1 MKIRLAILVSVFLLL
16 LPLAAGCGEEGGGTS
31 VPSAQTDASQSGV
44 TTTAEE
50 TADPYA
56 DELPSFDFEGEEFH
70 FYTRH
75 MDSFH
80 GEFIVAEETGDV
92 LNDAIYNRNLAVE
105 ERLKVTLAE
114 TTENG
119 NTTAARTAVLAGEDT
134 YDVIT
139 TRCVYAYNYAEEGLV
154 IPVEDVPYIDLSKG
168 YWDSNVTEAMSVL
181 GHRYFTAGDFSLT
194 SFDFTHLL
202 IFNKKLADDYG
213 VGNLYQTVSDG
224 KWTYDAFNEAVSDVT
239 HDLNGDGKM
248 DANDGYG
255 FLSSAKQIPPCFWIS
270 AGLTSVQKDADDK
283 PVFNMPSD
291 EKFFTVMEKIYNIT
305 WDNNAWMVSTSGN
318 NVDPAFI
325 TQFQANLALFMDM
338 TCYYIDQ
345 FRAMD
350 ADFGIIPFP
359 KWNEAQ
365 DEYYSR
371 IEGCDLFCI
380 PVTNKNLE
388 LTGAVLEAMASESH
402 AVVLP
407 AYYDITL
414 RTKITRDEES
424 EAMLDL
430 IFSNRVFDWGD
441 TIWCP
446 DIRDG
451 IFDDMF
457 KENDRDFASKMATLD
472 STVQALIAKTV
483 EAFEKLN

>member
-1 MKIRLAILVSVFLLL
+1 MKNRNTILFLSSLLL
-16 LPLAAGCGEEGGGTS
+16 MSLLTGCGAETG
-31 VPSAQTDASQSGV
+31 SAPVSTDAPDTASSAG
-44 TTTAEE
+44 TTAAEK
-50 TADPYA
+50 ADPYA
-56 DELPSFDFEGEEFH
+56 DELPALDFEGEEFH

-80 GEFIVAEETGDV
+80 GEFLVEEETGDV
-92 LNDAIYNRNLAVE
+92 LNDAIYNRNLKVE

-154 IPVEDVPYIDLSKG
+154 IPVEDIPHIDLSKG
-168 YWDSNVTEAMSVL
+168 YWDEKLTEEMTVL
-181 GHRYFTAGDFSLT
+181 GHRYFTVGDFNLT
-194 SFDFTHLL
+194 SFDFTHML
-202 IFNKKLADDYG
+202 IFNKKLAADYG
-213 VGNLYQTVSDG
+213 VGDLYQTVTDG
-224 KWTYDAFNEAVSDVT
+224 KWTFDAFNEAVSDVT
-239 HDLNGDGKM
+239 RDLNGDGKM

-255 FLSSAKQIPPCFWIS
+255 FLSSAKQVPPCFWIS

-291 EKFFTVMEKIYNIT
+291 EKFFTVMERIYNIT
-305 WDNNAWMVSTSGN
+305 WDNSAWMVSTSGN

-338 TCYYIDQ
+338 TCFYIDQ

-365 DEYYSR
+365 DMYYSR
-371 IEGCDLFCI
+371 IEGCDLTCI
-380 PVTNKNLE
+380 PFTNKDPE
-388 LTGAVLEAMASESH
+388 MTGAVLEAMASETRA
-402 AVVLP
+402 AVIP
-407 AYYDITL
+407 AYYDVTL

-457 KENDRDFASKMATLD
+457 KENDRDFASKMATLET
-472 STVQALIAKTV
+472 TVQALIEKTV
-483 EAFEKLN
+483 AAFAELN